1 MIVLGFGDSCE
12 TFVQIIFY
20 IGEEKLIVVEGS
32 IFSI

>member
-1 MIVLGFGDSCE
+1 MIVSGFGDSCE

-32 IFSI
+32 VFSI

>member
-12 TFVQIIFY
+12 TFVQII
-20 IGEEKLIVVEGS
+20 IGEEKLIIVEGS

>member
-20 IGEEKLIVVEGS
+20 ISEEKLIIVEGS
-32 IFSI
+32 VFSI